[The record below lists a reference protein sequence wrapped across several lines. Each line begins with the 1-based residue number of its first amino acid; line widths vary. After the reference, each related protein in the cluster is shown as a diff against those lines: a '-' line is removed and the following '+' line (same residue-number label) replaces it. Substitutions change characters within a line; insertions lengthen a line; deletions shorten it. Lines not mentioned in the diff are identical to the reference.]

1 MKEFKNSNE
10 NLINTILP
18 AGAEGVIAPI
28 LIPKEDTE
36 NNKEYCAGYF
46 QRPKVLF
53 FDVNETLLDLN
64 VMKKSIGAALGDR
77 PELMPLWFTTMLQ
90 YSLVTT
96 VANQYHDFGTIGAAV
111 LMMVAHKNG
120 IAITDKQAKDA
131 VAAILSLPAHP
142 EVKESL
148 LLLKKEGFKLV
159 AFTNSS
165 NKAVE
170 TQLKYAGIHDIFDDV
185 LSIEDVAK
193 FKPHVD
199 TYNWAAR
206 KMRLKP
212 NECMLIAAHGWDVAG
227 ANWAGWQTAFV
238 SRPEQQLFPLANLP
252 EINEENILSVAQKL
266 ISIPFQQF

>member
-1 MKEFKNSNE
+1 MIEFKNSNE
-10 NLINTILP
+10 NLINTTLP
-18 AGAEGVIAPI
+18 VGAEGVITPI
-28 LIPKEDTE
+28 LIIKEDTE
-36 NNKEYCAGYF
+36 NNKEYSVSYF
-46 QRPKVLF
+46 ERPKVLF

-64 VMKKSIGAALGDR
+64 MMKKSIGAALGDH
-77 PELMPLWFTTMLQ
+77 PELMSLWFTTMLQ

-96 VANQYHDFGTIGAAV
+96 VANQYQDFGTIGAAA
-111 LMMVAHKNG
+111 LIMVAHKNG

-142 EVKESL
+142 EVREAL

-170 TQLKYAGIHDIFDDV
+170 TQLKYAGIHYIFDDV
-185 LSIEDVAK
+185 LSIEDVGK

-199 TYNWAAR
+199 TYNWAAK

-238 SRPEQQLFPLANLP
+238 NRPGQQLFPLANLP

-266 ISIPFQQF
+266 ISIPFQQL